1 MKSDEP
7 WVTEESDQSHPPTEW
22 DHACADFGDIQL
34 NITYDG
40 IMKDKKKQY
49 RFVLRLPRTLA
60 EDLAAAAREEDVSL
74 NQYMLYVLARYGV
87 KKAK

>member
-1 MKSDEP
+1 MS
-7 WVTEESDQSHPPTEW
+7 
-22 DHACADFGDIQL
+22 L

-40 IMKDKKKQY
+40 NMEDKKKQY
-49 RFVLRLPRTLA
+49 RFVLRLPRSLA

-87 KKAK
+87 KKAN